1 MTLFYTPY
9 PTQYLN
15 LTITLLTINKQ
26 QIRNLLREK
35 L

>member
-1 MTLFYTPY
+1 MPI

-26 QIRNLLREK
+26 QISSLLRQK
-35 L
+35 S